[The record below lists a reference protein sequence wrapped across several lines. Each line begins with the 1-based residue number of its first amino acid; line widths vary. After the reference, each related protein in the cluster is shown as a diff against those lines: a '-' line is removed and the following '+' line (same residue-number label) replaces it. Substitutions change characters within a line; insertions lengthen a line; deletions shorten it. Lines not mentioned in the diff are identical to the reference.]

1 MNNFDS
7 ADVAALNVLVEAGAE
22 VGYVAYDPVTVGVN
36 GGTSD
41 PEADAVADGWVEYY
55 REDTL
60 RLVEVIYTR

>member
-1 MNNFDS
+1 MQFWDS
-7 ADVAALNVLVEAGAE
+7 TDRATLNALVEAGAE

-36 GGTSD
+36 GGTST
-41 PEADAVADGWVEYY
+41 PEADALADGWIEYY